1 MQFGKTKFRA
11 AAPPNTGTSLCIGQ
25 IPHNFIRMNKGFS
38 IQKSIL
44 ASALMAVLLA
54 SARLVIALTPLY
66 TPQSAA
72 ATEEEK
78 NKGMGKG
85 KGQGNKNDQAR
96 EELIQGFRD
105 GDTQKDAKIAT
116 SGDNVYIA
124 WETNNT
130 AHPDIMFRASTDGG
144 KTFGEKI
151 NLSNTSNV
159 DSVDR
164 EIAASGNNVFVAW
177 WERANQTN
185 NEAVM
190 KISTDNGK
198 TFGPMLKL
206 AANGTI
212 GSSSGGG

>member
-1 MQFGKTKFRA
+1 
-11 AAPPNTGTSLCIGQ
+11 
-25 IPHNFIRMNKGFS
+25 MNKKYTIGV
-38 IQKSIL
+38 IAIMTLIALGTTTLAIL
-44 ASALMAVLLA
+44 AAESAYGTIIDGAKKRVA
-54 SARLVIALTPLY
+54 
-66 TPQSAA
+66 
-72 ATEEEK
+72 EK
-78 NKGMGKG
+78 KG
-85 KGQGNKNDQAR
+85 DP
-96 EELIQGFRD
+96 
-105 GDTQKDAKIAT
+105 AKIAT

-124 WETNNT
+124 WGTNNT

-164 EIAASGNNVFVAW
+164 EIAASGSNVFVAW
-177 WERANQTN
+177 WERGNQTN

-206 AANGTI
+206 ASNGTI
-212 GSSSGGG
+212 GSG

>member
-1 MQFGKTKFRA
+1 MQFSKTILRA

-54 SARLVIALTPLY
+54 SVTLVIALVPLY
-66 TPQSAA
+66 TTQSAA

-78 NKGMGKG
+78 NKGKGKG

-96 EELIQGFRD
+96 EELIQGLRG

-124 WETNNT
+124 WGSNKTS
-130 AHPDIMFRASTDGG
+130 HPDIMFRASTDSG

-164 EIAASGNNVFVAW
+164 EIAASGSNVFVAW
-177 WERANQTN
+177 WERGNQTD
-185 NEAVM
+185 EAVM

-212 GSSSGGG
+212 GGSSGGG

>member
-1 MQFGKTKFRA
+1 MNRQFTLRA
-11 AAPPNTGTSLCIGQ
+11 IMMIALVSTIIG
-25 IPHNFIRMNKGFS
+25 IGVTP
-38 IQKSIL
+38 
-44 ASALMAVLLA
+44 VLLQ
-54 SARLVIALTPLY
+54 
-66 TPQSAA
+66 QSAYGVIG
-72 ATEEEK
+72 T
-78 NKGMGKG
+78 GSPG
-85 KGQGNKNDQAR
+85 R
-96 EELIQGFRD
+96 HTS
-105 GDTQKDAKIAT
+105 GDPAKIAI

-124 WETNNT
+124 WGSNNT
-130 AHPDIMFRASTDGG
+130 GHPDIMFRASTDGG

-164 EIAASGNNVFVAW
+164 EVAASGNNVFVAW

-198 TFGPMLKL
+198 TFGPILKL

-212 GSSSGGG
+212 GSTGGG

>member
-1 MQFGKTKFRA
+1 MMNRKFTVGVIA
-11 AAPPNTGTSLCIGQ
+11 IITLIALGTTTLG
-25 IPHNFIRMNKGFS
+25 
-38 IQKSIL
+38 IL
-44 ASALMAVLLA
+44 AAESAYGQAKK
-54 SARLVIALTPLY
+54 SPI
-66 TPQSAA
+66 
-72 ATEEEK
+72 EK
-78 NKGMGKG
+78 KG
-85 KGQGNKNDQAR
+85 
-96 EELIQGFRD
+96 EP
-105 GDTQKDAKIAT
+105 AKIAT

-124 WETNNT
+124 WGSNKTG
-130 AHPDIMFRASTDGG
+130 HPEIMFRASTDGG

-151 NLSNTSNV
+151 NLSNTTNV

-198 TFGPMLKL
+198 TFGPILKL

-212 GSSSGGG
+212 GSSSGG

>member
-1 MQFGKTKFRA
+1 
-11 AAPPNTGTSLCIGQ
+11 
-25 IPHNFIRMNKGFS
+25 MNKKDS
-38 IQKSIL
+38 IGVIAIMTLIALGTTTLAIL
-44 ASALMAVLLA
+44 AAESAYGTIIDGAKKRVA
-54 SARLVIALTPLY
+54 
-66 TPQSAA
+66 
-72 ATEEEK
+72 EK
-78 NKGMGKG
+78 KG
-85 KGQGNKNDQAR
+85 
-96 EELIQGFRD
+96 EP
-105 GDTQKDAKIAT
+105 AKIAT

-124 WETNNT
+124 WGSNKT
-130 AHPDIMFRASTDGG
+130 AHPEIMFRASTDSG

-164 EIAASGNNVFVAW
+164 EIAASGSNVFVAW
-177 WERANQTN
+177 WERGNQTN

-212 GSSSGGG
+212 GSSSGG

>member
-1 MQFGKTKFRA
+1 MNRQFTLRA
-11 AAPPNTGTSLCIGQ
+11 I
-25 IPHNFIRMNKGFS
+25 IM
-38 IQKSIL
+38 
-44 ASALMAVLLA
+44 
-54 SARLVIALTPLY
+54 IALGTTIIGTGITPILLQQ
-66 TPQSAA
+66 QSAYA
-72 ATEEEK
+72 KAVT
-78 NKGMGKG
+78 NP
-85 KGQGNKNDQAR
+85 NR
-96 EELIQGFRD
+96 S
-105 GDTQKDAKIAT
+105 GDPAKIAT

-124 WETNNT
+124 WGSNNT
-130 AHPDIMFRASTDGG
+130 GHPDIMFRASTDGG

-164 EIAASGNNVFVAW
+164 EIAASGSNVFVAW
-177 WERANQTN
+177 WERGNQTN

-212 GSSSGGG
+212 GSSGGG

>member
-1 MQFGKTKFRA
+1 MQFSKTILRA
-11 AAPPNTGTSLCIGQ
+11 AAPPNTGTSLHIGQ

-54 SARLVIALTPLY
+54 SVTLVIALVPLY
-66 TPQSAA
+66 TTQSAA

-78 NKGMGKG
+78 NKGKGKG

-96 EELIQGFRD
+96 EELIQGLRG

-130 AHPDIMFRASTDGG
+130 DHPDIMFRASTDSG

-164 EIAASGNNVFVAW
+164 EIAASGSNVFVAW
-177 WERANQTN
+177 WERGNQTD
-185 NEAVM
+185 EAVM

-212 GSSSGGG
+212 GGSSGGG